1 MSVSI
6 NEATGEVTFEVAG
19 KTFRLHGS
27 MERMADLERALGA
40 SGLPAVGNAL
50 AKQSAETTLKA
61 LQTLCVSG
69 NEAEFKKLSFGAA
82 MPVLLRATFAA
93 VRAALPEEDE
103 ERGNA
108 ETATQ
113 QANGQLRG
121 GDTVKSLT
129 AS

>member
-1 MSVSI
+1 M
-6 NEATGEVTFEVAG
+6 
-19 KTFRLHGS
+19 
-27 MERMADLERALGA
+27 
-40 SGLPAVGNAL
+40 

-113 QANGQLRG
+113 QQANGQLRG
-121 GDTVKSLT
+121 GDTAKSLT